1 MPDSPVPYLIRESGI
16 SLSTVF
22 FKCCYTELHGEYSEL
37 LRGIQLTPGT
47 QRPQSYL
54 CLSVCICGLFIPLQ
68 RNLSCHFVSFRGQLL
83 TTANAESAEL
93 FVFIS
98 VHLWTVHSASAE
110 SFVPFRVLSWPA
122 YNHGVHSVHREVS
135 FIRCAF
141 CGRCGLFLWAQPT
154 FRFSGII
161 RAISCAFVANF

>member
-1 MPDSPVPYLIRESGI
+1 M
-16 SLSTVF
+16 
-22 FKCCYTELHGEYSEL
+22 HGEYSEL

-54 CLSVCICGLFIPLQ
+54 CLSVCICGLYPLRKQQNLYSIDFI
-68 RNLSCHFVSFRGQLL
+68 SVISAIRGKLL